1 MLFISTL
8 TSERALDPEL
18 WAVVWQAKAPPTLK
32 LLGAYNLSD
41 NRRIFIWEGE
51 TAADLQFMDVFNE
64 IGVLQTTPAFDRTK
78 GWQFA
83 FAGDIEGFRAN
94 LEARVGPGR
103 RLEAA
108 IDLRTRGLNARTTA
122 AARKAAREW
131 AREQGEVGGS

>member
-1 MLFISTL
+1 VLFISVL
-8 TSERALDPEL
+8 TSERSLDPEL

-41 NRRIFIWEGE
+41 NRRIFIWEGD
-51 TAADLQFMDVFNE
+51 TTADLQFMDVFNE
-64 IGVLQTTPAFDRTK
+64 IGVLQTTPAFDRTS

-83 FAGDIEGFRAN
+83 FAGDIAGFRAG
-94 LEARVGPGR
+94 LEARGTQGR

-131 AREQGEVGGS
+131 VGEQGEVSS